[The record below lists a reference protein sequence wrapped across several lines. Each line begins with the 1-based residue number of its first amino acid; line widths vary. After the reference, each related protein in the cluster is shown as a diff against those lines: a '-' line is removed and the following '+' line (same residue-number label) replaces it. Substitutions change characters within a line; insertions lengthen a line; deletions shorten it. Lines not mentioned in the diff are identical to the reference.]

1 MNLMRYIGA
10 CILLA
15 VLSACGPDQEPAKS
29 PASSETAAIKQDQ
42 AKAPPVADVPPVKVD
57 ESAKAGP
64 TVDQTKDAAETDAKP
79 KQDDKAEAEKS
90 AVKLDLNLDLEPT
103 PKLETDFE
111 PELEPE
117 PAVEQPVEKT
127 PAPKPAAKLPKA
139 ELDLS
144 LPKDLVK
151 ELNEADTNEYS
162 AERALPPM
170 FAPEGT
176 QPKPFE
182 LSGQLIMDETHEKG
196 SHESIDGA
204 QLQFKFKQ

>member
-29 PASSETAAIKQDQ
+29 PASSETAAVKQDQ
-42 AKAPPVADVPPVKVD
+42 AVAPPVEVK
-57 ESAKAGP
+57 AKAGP

-127 PAPKPAAKLPKA
+127 PAPKPAAKLPKV

>member
-1 MNLMRYIGA
+1 MNLMRYI
-10 CILLA
+10 CVSVLLA
-15 VLSACGPDQEPAKS
+15 VLSACGPDQEPAKL
-29 PASSETAAIKQDQ
+29 PANSETSAIKQDQ
-42 AKAPPVADVPPVKVD
+42 AVAPPVEVD
-57 ESAKAGP
+57 EAAKAGP
-64 TVDQTKDAAETDAKP
+64 SGGQTKDVAETDAKP
-79 KQDDKAEAEKS
+79 EQVDKADAAKS

-117 PAVEQPVEKT
+117 PAVEQPVKKA
-127 PAPKPAAKLPKA
+127 PAPKPVAKLPKV

-151 ELNEADTNEYS
+151 ELNDADTNEYN

-176 QPKPFE
+176 QPEPFE
-182 LSGQLIMDETHEKG
+182 LSGKLIMDETHEKG
-196 SHESIDGA
+196 SGDSIDGA